1 MTDAPDIRPSI
12 LRVKRKL
19 QLSLI
24 EFSLEILWDGH
35 QLGKLWTGLSTS
47 YVVPA
52 GEGNFQLGLY
62 RRFWGKRVFTEPL
75 RLTAAPDDQNI
86 IVFSADNH
94 TLSVLTGHYKAYKEG
109 FYYDERFGMPTM
121 NFEVNDAKPI
131 RLGWTS

>member
-1 MTDAPDIRPSI
+1 MTETTDIRPSI
-12 LRVKRKL
+12 IRVKRKL

-24 EFSLEILWDGH
+24 EFSLEILWDGNR
-35 QLGKLWTGLSTS
+35 LGRLWTGLSTS

-62 RRFWGKRVFTEPL
+62 RRFWGKRVVTEPL
-75 RLTAAPDDQNI
+75 RLMATPDDQNA

-94 TLSVLTGHYKAYKEG
+94 TLSVFAAHYKAFKDG
-109 FYYDERFGMPTM
+109 FYYDETFGMPTM
-121 NFEVNDAKPI
+121 NFEVNDANPI